1 MKHLKKF
8 NEELDASEAN
18 KIELAFIKAE
28 VSPVTTK
35 VNIKRVYQILFIELS
50 EPLQHVDYDEPC
62 KIMVIDL
69 EYSSFMINCPTLD
82 DAVQTLDDQRYDYY
96 EDWEIFAGQ
105 NSDRLVDVLEYN
117 DVNFQ
122 QIENILLD
130 FNIGVERIWGLLK

>member
-8 NEELDASEAN
+8 YEELDASEVN

-28 VSPVTTK
+28 ISPVTKK
-35 VNIKRVYQILFIELS
+35 VNIKRVYQILFIELTDTV
-50 EPLQHVDYDEPC
+50 EHVDYEQPC
-62 KIMVIDL
+62 KFMVIDL
-69 EYSSFMINCPTLD
+69 EYSSFIISCPTLD
-82 DAVQTLDDQRYDYY
+82 DCVQTLDEERYDYY